1 MSNATAHDPPTPTAR
16 ARVRTATLWALQLVT
31 AAAFL
36 LAAVAKLAGVAQVVA
51 TFDAIGFGE
60 WFRYLI
66 AVLEIAGAAALLI
79 PRLAGTAA
87 LAFVGLMVGALVT
100 HLAVIGS
107 GAGMVVPLLLLSAVI
122 AWARRRST
130 QELWDALAG

>member
-1 MSNATAHDPPTPTAR
+1 MSNATVHGPPTPTAR
-16 ARVRTATLWALQLVT
+16 ARVLTVTLWVFQLVT

-51 TFDAIGFGE
+51 TFDAIGLGD

-79 PRLAGTAA
+79 PRLAGPAA

-107 GAGMVVPLLLLSAVI
+107 GTGTVVPLLLLSAVI
-122 AWARRRST
+122 AWGRRRST
-130 QELWDALAG
+130 RELWNTLAG